1 MSKGN
6 ECCFDFLGID
16 NSNKQAPKKG
26 VFGVLENILLSTYI
40 EAINVFKLHCKW
52 AKVVWKLFC

>member
-52 AKVVWKLFC
+52 AKVV